1 MPYCNNAMFSLLFR
15 FYQNSIL
22 SRFIVLSLD
31 VLSSCLSLVIAITF
45 RFGFN
50 LDAAQ
55 NIIDFQALTLIIL
68 CYLLSF
74 LLVGS
79 HKGIIRHTS
88 VEDIRKVFTA
98 SAIGGSACLLFSVFG
113 EVLLGNR
120 PVPFS
125 LIVFHFTLTFI
136 AMTGLRLAVKNV
148 FIVGI
153 SQGKD
158 QIRVVIFGCGE
169 SGILTKNALQQGQ
182 KDKYRIEAFLDDNRK
197 FWGSQLQNVK
207 IYAPSQVLN
216 KEWLDKHKIDKL
228 VLASQTIPQAR
239 KRAISESAI
248 EAGVEVL
255 EVPPY
260 KTWIEGNISAEQLKT
275 IRVED
280 LLQRS
285 SITLDSKNIAT
296 QVAGKVVFITGAAG
310 SIGGELARQLW
321 FYPLSKLILIDQAE
335 SPLYDL
341 EQEFN
346 QKRRE
351 DNRVEYLCEVAN
363 IKDKR
368 RMDGLF
374 EQYQPDMVFHAAA
387 YKHVPIIERSPYEGI
402 VTNIFGTQIVAE
414 LALKYEVDRFVM
426 VSTDKAVNPTNVMG
440 ATKRIAEL
448 YTQSLNEFGKTK
460 FIATRFGNVLG
471 SNGSVVPLFRKQIQN
486 GGPITV
492 THPEITRYFM
502 TIPEACNLV
511 LEASA
516 MGNGGEVFVFDMGD
530 PVKIMDLAHKMV
542 KLSGLELN
550 RDIQIKVTGL
560 RPGEK
565 LYEELLSGAESN
577 LPTHHP
583 KILIAKVDTFPNDE
597 LKKDLDEL
605 SEIAIQGDVLQMVRK
620 VKDLVP
626 EYISNNSHFATLDL

>member
-1 MPYCNNAMFSLLFR
+1 
-15 FYQNSIL
+15 
-22 SRFIVLSLD
+22 
-31 VLSSCLSLVIAITF
+31 
-45 RFGFN
+45 
-50 LDAAQ
+50 
-55 NIIDFQALTLIIL
+55 
-68 CYLLSF
+68 
-74 LLVGS
+74 
-79 HKGIIRHTS
+79 
-88 VEDIRKVFTA
+88 
-98 SAIGGSACLLFSVFG
+98 
-113 EVLLGNR
+113 
-120 PVPFS
+120 
-125 LIVFHFTLTFI
+125 
-136 AMTGLRLAVKNV
+136 MTGLRLAVKNV

-182 KDKYRIEAFLDDNRK
+182 KDKYRIDAFLDDNRK
-197 FWGSQLQNVK
+197 LWGSQLQNVK
-207 IYAPSQVLN
+207 IYSPSQVLN

-228 VLASQTIPQAR
+228 ILASQTIPQER

-248 EAGVEVL
+248 DAGVEVL

-285 SITLDSKNIAT
+285 SIKLDSKNISA

-335 SPLYDL
+335 SALYDL

-346 QKRRE
+346 EKRRAK
-351 DNRVEYLCEVAN
+351 NRVEYVCEVAN
-363 IKDKR
+363 IKDR
-368 RMDGLF
+368 GRMDGLF
-374 EQYQPDMVFHAAA
+374 ELYQPDMVFHAAA

-486 GGPITV
+486 GGPLTV

-583 KILIAKVDTFPNDE
+583 KILIAKVDTYPNDQLKRE
-597 LKKDLDEL
+597 LNEL
-605 SEIAIQGDVLQMVRK
+605 SEIAIQGDILQMVRK